1 MSYQPPPPPPGYS
14 PPPPGY
20 GAPPP
25 KPGHAAE
32 LIVGAVLGGV
42 LVLVSGFVGLMLLSI
57 TENGAIFFVGTLLGL
72 VLPIV
77 LAARPATKW
86 WGIGLLIGFF
96 LTLIVLGGA
105 CVALIASVG
114 G

>member
-1 MSYQPPPPPPGYS
+1 MSFQPPPPPPGQYG
-14 PPPPGY
+14 PLPGH
-20 GAPPP
+20 GPPP
-25 KPGHAAE
+25 KPGHATE
-32 LIVGAVLGGV
+32 LIVGSVLGGG
-42 LVLVSGFVGLMLLSI
+42 LVLVSGFVGLMLLNL
-57 TENGAIFFVGTLLGL
+57 TENGAIFFVGPLLGL
-72 VLPIV
+72 GLPIV

-105 CVALIASVG
+105 CVALITTLG